1 MDCTGNR
8 TFFAF
13 RVSCIIMIIIALT
26 LHGTSLRRDAK
37 WDQYVTGAVEAQE
50 KHPIVFQIK
59 AHQSLWKLTVL
70 ADYNRYEDSQTY
82 TEESLKVTG
91 KCDIFLINMHV
102 LIFIPF
108 LFKISVLVKVT
119 VKRDTS
125 GEILLFW
132 NYLSNHI
139 FYHLKKWI

>member
-13 RVSCIIMIIIALT
+13 RVSCIIMIMIALI
-26 LHGTSLRRDAK
+26 LHGTSLRKDAK
-37 WDQYVTGAVEAQE
+37 WDQYVTGAVESE
-50 KHPIVFQIK
+50 VEHPVVFQIK

-91 KCDIFLINMHV
+91 NCDIFLIYMHV

-108 LFKISVLVKVT
+108 LFNISVLVKVT

-125 GEILLFW
+125 G
-132 NYLSNHI
+132 
-139 FYHLKKWI
+139 FYCSETISLITFSII